1 MHRMGIDRELR
12 VDAVADARRIGSRK
26 RYNEATRLSESKR
39 RSLAAIGY
47 RLVIPAKAGIQ
58 CL

>member
-1 MHRMGIDRELR
+1 MGIDRELR